1 MFSRF
6 LSVSTVSSNK
16 DKLYT
21 VYNVTITEIL
31 EKGYFLYFVPL
42 LFQFYFVYV
51 LNLILLY
58 HVFLFI
64 CFYIFTDLSIVR
76 YSYFFFISDYILYYF
91 AFQLLNLLIDDHFI
105 M

>member
-16 DKLYT
+16 AKLYT

-31 EKGYFLYFVPL
+31 EKGYFLYFVPF
-42 LFQFYFVYV
+42 LFQFYFIYV

-58 HVFLFI
+58 HVFLIHLCTF
-64 CFYIFTDLSIVR
+64 SISSLFN
-76 YSYFFFISDYILYYF
+76 Y
-91 AFQLLNLLIDDHFI
+91 LNS
-105 M
+105 

>member
-1 MFSRF
+1 MFRRF

-16 DKLYT
+16 AKLYT

-42 LFQFYFVYV
+42 LFQFYFINV

-58 HVFLFI
+58 HVLFI
-64 CFYIFTDLSIVR
+64 YYVCMSIPFLIISIVS
-76 YSYFFFISDYILYYF
+76 YSYFFFISNDILYYF
-91 AFQLLNLLIDDHFI
+91 A
-105 M
+105 